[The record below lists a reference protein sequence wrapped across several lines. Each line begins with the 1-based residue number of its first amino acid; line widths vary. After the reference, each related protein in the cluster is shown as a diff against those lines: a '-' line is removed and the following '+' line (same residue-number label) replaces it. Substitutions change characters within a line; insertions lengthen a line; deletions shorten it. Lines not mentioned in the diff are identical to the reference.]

1 MPASLTSAESAI
13 SSAPREAA
21 TDLPRCVLL
30 AGSARGG
37 TSWALKVLDS
47 HPSVCGCHEPF
58 YQLNKNDSL
67 RSLFDRLKAGQGTD
81 EDTRRLI
88 SSAINGC
95 VETHKPPFFRK
106 EFLKS
111 PAWLRTGAWM
121 SAKALKPLKPVFQY
135 MATGNLNRSHCLVIK
150 NRPFPML
157 DRILESIHAD
167 AILLLRHPCGVVSSW
182 LRGMRMGVMQA
193 NSADP
198 VAVWARYSACLEPL
212 GFTAQRLSS
221 MSDAGVL
228 AVNWLVD
235 TLLFRQYEN
244 SRMRTR
250 TIVYE
255 DLVRN
260 PVGEWR
266 QIFEWMEMTFDPAV
280 ESFLTRSSKPAFDVR
295 SLLGK
300 RYSYFSVQRSEKSPV
315 EAWRTDMTQK
325 EIDEVMD
332 IVIPH
337 FPIEQYW
344 PEVMS
349 SYANRFSATVPFG
362 DVLTS

>member
-1 MPASLTSAESAI
+1 VNPLIWFLDSLCSSIRTISAAPRAAWYGQFPGAVALPEVLGSARQSDNDSLNLGAPGQASVVSAQ
-13 SSAPREAA
+13 SSALATRHCRADSQAHKLDLVTPMTSSANSAA
-21 TDLPRCVLL
+21 LVKSSRPHSAAAELPRCVLL

-58 YQLNKNDSL
+58 YQLNTDESL

-111 PAWLRTGAWM
+111 PAWLRTAAWM
-121 SAKALKPLKPVFQY
+121 SAKALRPLKPVFQY

-150 NRPFPML
+150 NRPFLLL

-193 NSADP
+193 ASADP
-198 VAVWARYSACLEPL
+198 VAVWARYSNSLEPL
-212 GFTAQRLSS
+212 GFTAQQ
-221 MSDAGVL
+221 L
-228 AVNWLVD
+228 ATNTTRQRVAAFTESCPNPGTVCRCI
-235 TLLFRQYEN
+235 LLQ
-244 SRMRTR
+244 
-250 TIVYE
+250 
-255 DLVRN
+255 
-260 PVGEWR
+260 P
-266 QIFEWMEMTFDPAV
+266 
-280 ESFLTRSSKPAFDVR
+280 
-295 SLLGK
+295 
-300 RYSYFSVQRSEKSPV
+300 
-315 EAWRTDMTQK
+315 
-325 EIDEVMD
+325 
-332 IVIPH
+332 
-337 FPIEQYW
+337 
-344 PEVMS
+344 

-362 DVLTS
+362 EVLTS

>member
-1 MPASLTSAESAI
+1 M
-13 SSAPREAA
+13 
-21 TDLPRCVLL
+21 PRCVLL

-58 YQLNKNDSL
+58 YQLNTDESL

-95 VETHKPPFFRK
+95 VETHKPPFFQK

-111 PAWLRTGAWM
+111 PAWLRTAAWM
-121 SAKALKPLKPVFQY
+121 SAKALRPLKPVFQY

-150 NRPFPML
+150 NRPFLLL
-157 DRILESIHAD
+157 DRILASIHAD

-193 NSADP
+193 ASADP
-198 VAVWARYSACLEPL
+198 LAVWARYSSSLEPL
-212 GFTAQRLSS
+212 GFTAQQLSE
-221 MSDAGVL
+221 MSDAGIL

-255 DLVRN
+255 DLVRD
-260 PVGEWR
+260 PAGEWR
-266 QIFEWMEMTFDPAV
+266 QVFEWMGMTFDPAV

-295 SLLGK
+295 NLLGK
-300 RYSYFSVQRSEKSPV
+300 RYSYFSVQRNGKSPI
-315 EAWRTDMTQK
+315 EAWRMEMTQN
-325 EIDEVMD
+325 EIDEVMN
-332 IVIPH
+332 IVSPH
-337 FPIEQYW
+337 FPMDRYW
-344 PEVMS
+344 PGPVRTKSMS
-349 SYANRFSATVPFG
+349 LR
-362 DVLTS
+362 